1 MKDRSCQVKKA
12 LHKLFLKQLQCKV
25 YNNFIF
31 KLAKFCKLYLFYTL
45 HSHISTSI
53 NVVNL
58 KNSLLSTLEKR
69 TKQVNTSHETILNIF
84 NVQCSGLCN
93 CTRKSPVRK
102 DEFYVKSS
110 TESPNLAN
118 EQTVKCLS
126 KQVTASIF
134 FIMTTCLE
142 MLILWVRVSWA
153 TG

>member
-1 MKDRSCQVKKA
+1 MFTKTKVLKCILIKMKDRSCQVKSP

-69 TKQVNTSHETILNIF
+69 TKQVNTSHLETILNIF

-118 EQTVKCLS
+118 DLN
-126 KQVTASIF
+126 
-134 FIMTTCLE
+134 
-142 MLILWVRVSWA
+142 
-153 TG
+153 

>member
-1 MKDRSCQVKKA
+1 MFTKTKVLKCILVKMKDRSCQVKSP
-12 LHKLFLKQLQCKV
+12 LHKHFLKQLQCKV

-69 TKQVNTSHETILNIF
+69 TKQVNTSHLETILNIF

-118 EQTVKCLS
+118 DLN
-126 KQVTASIF
+126 
-134 FIMTTCLE
+134 
-142 MLILWVRVSWA
+142 
-153 TG
+153 

>member
-1 MKDRSCQVKKA
+1 MFTKTKVLKCILVKMKDRSCQVKSP

-69 TKQVNTSHETILNIF
+69 TKQVNTSHLETILNIF

-118 EQTVKCLS
+118 DLN
-126 KQVTASIF
+126 
-134 FIMTTCLE
+134 
-142 MLILWVRVSWA
+142 
-153 TG
+153 

>member
-1 MKDRSCQVKKA
+1 MFTKTKVLRCISVKMKDRSCQVKSP

-31 KLAKFCKLYLFYTL
+31 KLAKSCKLYLFYTL
-45 HSHISTSI
+45 HPHISTSI

-69 TKQVNTSHETILNIF
+69 TKQVNTSHLETILNIFFFFILNIF
-84 NVQCSGLCN
+84 NVQCSGLWN

-118 EQTVKCLS
+118 DLN
-126 KQVTASIF
+126 
-134 FIMTTCLE
+134 
-142 MLILWVRVSWA
+142 
-153 TG
+153 

>member
-1 MKDRSCQVKKA
+1 MFTKTKVLKCILVKMKDRSCQVKSP
-12 LHKLFLKQLQCKV
+12 LHKLFLKQRQCKV

-69 TKQVNTSHETILNIF
+69 TKQVNTSHLETILNIF

-118 EQTVKCLS
+118 DLN
-126 KQVTASIF
+126 
-134 FIMTTCLE
+134 
-142 MLILWVRVSWA
+142 
-153 TG
+153 